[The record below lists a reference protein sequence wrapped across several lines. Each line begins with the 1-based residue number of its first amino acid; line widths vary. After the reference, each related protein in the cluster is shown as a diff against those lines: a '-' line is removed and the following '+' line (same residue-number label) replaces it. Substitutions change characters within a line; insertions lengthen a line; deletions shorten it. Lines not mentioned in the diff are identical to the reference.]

1 MGGLN
6 PNQRV
11 PVLGRAQTM
20 PRCFVNKEIC
30 MTHVQDVK
38 IIVFPSDVKLQ
49 PPMKC
54 LVEL

>member
-11 PVLGRAQTM
+11 PVLGRAQTT

-38 IIVFPSDVKLQ
+38 IIVFPSDVKFQ